1 MRAIKQRNQDIRTR
15 FYELTRTGMSMMKAY
30 EEVGKEFYLEARTIR
45 EIVAKREWI
54 AKKEESDRR

>member
-1 MRAIKQRNQDIRTR
+1 MRIMRAIKQRNQDIRTR

-45 EIVAKREWI
+45 EIVAKRE
-54 AKKEESDRR
+54 